1 MKLIEK
7 IGKILGFQTKRSFD
21 KDYKVIKKSSF
32 LCSYLECEIKN
43 NKDQEMIDDLKRIRI
58 EEENFISSSDK
69 DKKRKAEEFINETF
83 KKYYS
88 RLQD

>member
-1 MKLIEK
+1 
-7 IGKILGFQTKRSFD
+7 
-21 KDYKVIKKSSF
+21 
-32 LCSYLECEIKN
+32 
-43 NKDQEMIDDLKRIRI
+43 MIDDLKRIRI
-58 EEENFISSSDK
+58 EEENFICSSNK